1 MSGLDRTYGIAA
13 RNFTAYPQMPD
24 ARDLVEYGVKAEE
37 LGYNSLWV
45 WDHVL
50 LGVEP
55 NFPIVE
61 LLTVLTAVA
70 ARTSR
75 IKLGTGILVLPLRNP
90 VLLAKQLASIDQLSN
105 GRLLMGM
112 ASGWYKREFDA
123 MGVPFERRGKIMDA
137 NLEIIRKLWSEPNVS
152 GEWGPHKLSKAVM
165 YPKPVQQ
172 PQIPI
177 LIGGYVDRV
186 LKRAATAGDG
196 WLTYFYT
203 PEAFTKSW
211 TKIRTFAQEAGKD
224 LATLKNAA
232 QLPIMVGPSL
242 ADIQNDMMDW
252 LNKEWDFPSNSDCS
266 RESAIMGTVDECVE
280 QLEAHHAVGVQ
291 KIIFVPYK
299 YEMGQVETIA
309 REILP
314 RLRRR
319 TTTSAAA

>member
-1 MSGLDRTYGIAA
+1 MAGLDRTYGIAA
-13 RNFTAYPQMPD
+13 RNFTAFPQMPD
-24 ARDLVEYGVKAEE
+24 ARGLVDYGVKVEE
-37 LGYNSLWV
+37 LGYDSLWV

-55 NFPIVE
+55 NFPIIE
-61 LLTVLTAVA
+61 SLTVLTAVA

-90 VLLAKQLASIDQLSN
+90 VLLAKQLGSIDQLSQ

-123 MGVPFERRGKIMDA
+123 MGIPFERRGKIMDA
-137 NLEIIRKLWSEPNVS
+137 NLEILRALWTEASVS
-152 GEWGPHKLSKAVM
+152 GEWGPHKISKAVM

-186 LKRAATAGDG
+186 LKRAATVGDG

-211 TKIRTFAQEAGKD
+211 TKIRGFAEEAGKD
-224 LATLKNAA
+224 PNTLKNAA
-232 QLPIMVGPSL
+232 QLPIMVGPSR
-242 ADIQNDMMDW
+242 AAVEGEMMDW

-266 RESAIMGTVDECVE
+266 RDSAIMGTVEECVE

-299 YEMGQVETIA
+299 YEMNQVETIA

-314 RLRRR
+314 RLRRG
-319 TTTSAAA
+319 